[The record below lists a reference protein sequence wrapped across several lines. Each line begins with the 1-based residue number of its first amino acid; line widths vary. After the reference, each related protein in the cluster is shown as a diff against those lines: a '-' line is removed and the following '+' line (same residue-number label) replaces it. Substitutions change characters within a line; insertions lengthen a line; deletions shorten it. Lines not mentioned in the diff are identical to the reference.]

1 MYEFNYHC
9 PRTVDEVRRILDG
22 NEEAK
27 LLAGGM
33 TLLPTMK
40 LRLAH
45 PSDLIDLGRI
55 DALKGISGDRAG
67 IEIGAMVRHAD
78 IAASD
83 EVRAAIPALADL
95 AGKIGDAQVRNR
107 GTLGGSVANSDP
119 AADYPAA
126 ILALNATIKTDR
138 REIAADEYFLGM
150 FDTALNPGEIL
161 QSVRFS
167 KPKRAAYAKF
177 PNPASRYA
185 VVGVMVAET
194 DDGVRVAVTGAGPCV
209 FRATAFEEA
218 LAREFSANALDG
230 LTIDAGDLN
239 SDLHASPEYRA
250 HLVQVMAKR
259 AVTSAGV

>member
-9 PRTVDEVRRILDG
+9 PRTVDEARRILDG
-22 NEEAK
+22 NEEAR

-40 LRLAH
+40 LRLAR
-45 PSDLIDLGRI
+45 PSDLVDLGRI
-55 DALKGISGDRAG
+55 DALGGISGGKAA

-78 IAASD
+78 IAANG
-83 EVRAAIPALADL
+83 EVRASIPALAGL

-126 ILALNATIKTDR
+126 VLALNAVVRTDR
-138 REIAADEYFLGM
+138 REIAADDYFLGM
-150 FDTALNPGEIL
+150 FDTALDPGEIL
-161 QSVRFS
+161 QSIRFS

-177 PNPASRYA
+177 PHPASRYA

-194 DDGVRVAVTGAGPCV
+194 DDGIRVAVTGAGPSA

-218 LAREFSANALDG
+218 LGKEFSARVLDG

-259 AVTSAGV
+259 AVASAGV